1 MSLKIFRSASA
12 IPVTARLLQRLLLP
26 TSDTCLW
33 PSLVMHVG
41 PGPLLHCR
49 AGALEEMRRLSCGPR
64 LNTSNMRYS
73 RWHRRM
79 LQKGSYVSW
88 SSLYRQT
95 NQPLFDVS
103 MILGVLDEVDHRLE
117 ASSCTMF
124 WYNVLTYIIRV
135 KFQKSK
141 YTYDELFF

>member
-1 MSLKIFRSASA
+1 
-12 IPVTARLLQRLLLP
+12 
-26 TSDTCLW
+26 
-33 PSLVMHVG
+33 
-41 PGPLLHCR
+41 
-49 AGALEEMRRLSCGPR
+49 
-64 LNTSNMRYS
+64 
-73 RWHRRM
+73 M